1 MFDQLFRCP
10 HALSRQSAGPLL
22 QERLGY
28 LEHLASLGMAR
39 SSLRTAACYV
49 LAAVECLRL
58 AERPGEVIAGD
69 EIESQAARWAD
80 VPHSGGYRT
89 GVSSRRFF
97 RLYAARFLRSLGR
110 LHVPAARPHRF
121 AEHVAAFADY
131 MTRERGLS
139 PSTVAGRRWAV
150 DDFLR
155 RLDPPPHSLQDVTP
169 AQLDAVLV
177 RRVQEGGYS
186 RRTIRT
192 LAGNLRAF
200 FRYAGQ
206 RGWCRTD
213 LAAAI
218 VAPRLYSQESLPAG
232 PSWEDVQRLIAATAT
247 DRRIDIR
254 NRAIL
259 MLLAVYGL
267 RASEVVRL
275 RLDDL
280 DWEQE
285 RLSLRRAKTQQAQTY
300 PLARPVGN
308 AIIRYLK
315 EARPGS
321 AYREVFLTHCAPIR
335 PLSTSVLW
343 RVVGKGLRALG
354 VALPHHG
361 PHALRHACATH
372 LLEEGLSLKE
382 IGDHLGH
389 HHPDSTRIYAPV
401 NLAGLREVADF
412 DLGGLA

>member
-22 QERLGY
+22 QERLRY

-49 LAAVECLRL
+49 LAAAECLRV
-58 AERPGEVIAGD
+58 AERPGEAIAGD
-69 EIESQAARWAD
+69 EIQYQADLWAGE
-80 VPHSGGYRT
+80 PHSGSHRT
-89 GVSSRRFF
+89 GVSSRQHF
-97 RLYAARFLRSLGR
+97 LLQATRFLRFLGR
-110 LHVPAARPHRF
+110 LQVPSVPPHPF
-121 AEHVAAFADY
+121 TQYVAAFTDY
-131 MTRERGLS
+131 ITHEQGLS
-139 PSTVAGRRWAV
+139 PATIGGRRWAV

-155 RLDPPPHSLQDVTP
+155 RLEPPPHSLQDLTP
-169 AQLDAVLV
+169 ARLDAMLI
-177 RRVQEGGYS
+177 RRVQDGGYS
-186 RRTIRT
+186 RRSIRT
-192 LAGNLRAF
+192 LASNLRSF
-200 FRYAGQ
+200 FLYAGQ
-206 RGWCRTD
+206 RGWCRID
-213 LAAAI
+213 LAASI
-218 VAPRLYSQESLPAG
+218 VAPRLYAQESLPAG
-232 PSWEDVQRLIAATAT
+232 PSWEEVQRLIATTAT

-259 MLLAVYGL
+259 MLLAVYGF

-285 RLSLRRAKTQQAQTY
+285 RLSLRRAKTRRAQTY
-300 PLARPVGN
+300 PLSRPVGN

-315 EARPGS
+315 EVRPRS

-343 RVVGKGLRALG
+343 RVVGKRLRAVSVG
-354 VALPHHG
+354 LPHHG